1 MPKARHLLHEINSNI
16 LPCSWNVQFE
26 SSYFILPVVG
36 VAEELDLMVVVLY
49 LVAVIMSL
57 GLTSCLPHRLFL
69 VHTTNKLNFN

>member
-1 MPKARHLLHEINSNI
+1 M
-16 LPCSWNVQFE
+16 
-26 SSYFILPVVG
+26 VG

-69 VHTTNKLNFN
+69 VHTTKKLNFNYLFVCFLALRPK